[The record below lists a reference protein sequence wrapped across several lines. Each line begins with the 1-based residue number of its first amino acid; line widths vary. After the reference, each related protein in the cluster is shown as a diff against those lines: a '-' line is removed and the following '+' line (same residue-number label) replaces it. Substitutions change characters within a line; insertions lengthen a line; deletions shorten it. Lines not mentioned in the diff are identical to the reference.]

1 MIPRFQ
7 KRIATQNLRSPKNN
21 NGKGEK
27 FQFGEKNLLI
37 RPQKAN
43 QQLIRRGVSS
53 IIRVI
58 VPSLLT
64 SDDELQEGIK
74 QHPMLE
80 WKALHVR
87 QHKAA

>member
-1 MIPRFQ
+1 VEEI
-7 KRIATQNLRSPKNN
+7 
-21 NGKGEK
+21 
-27 FQFGEKNLLI
+27 LLI
-37 RPQKAN
+37 RPQEAN
-43 QQLIRRGVSS
+43 QQLIPRGVFS

-64 SDDELQEGIK
+64 SDGGLQKRIK

-87 QHKAA
+87 QYKREKIYAGMEEKE